1 MKKVRN
7 KRLKRQ
13 SKKAAAEELA
23 KELAE
28 WRKELDEIKNYKLKV
43 EYVDHDY
50 WNISAIF
57 WFFNHFVI
65 FELL

>member
-1 MKKVRN
+1 MKKVRK

-23 KELAE
+23 KDLAE

-50 WNISAIF
+50 
-57 WFFNHFVI
+57 
-65 FELL
+65 